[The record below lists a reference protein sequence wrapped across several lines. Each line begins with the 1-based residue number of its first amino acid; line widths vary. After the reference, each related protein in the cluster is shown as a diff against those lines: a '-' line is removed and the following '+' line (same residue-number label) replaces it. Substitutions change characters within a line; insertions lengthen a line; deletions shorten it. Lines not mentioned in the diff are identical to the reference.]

1 MPASPVIVSIN
12 TKSPHHSPVG
22 LIVKQ
27 NASNQINL
35 RVTASADHSGP
46 ISTFISVVGTPP
58 PSSDTRQEPSHHILP
73 PVNPREVVDVL
84 DACDEDPFT
93 LETFESMINLHAEKN
108 LDFIIARVCTVRF
121 DFYQFSLNSFTKV
134 DPDDETRFYYSYY
147 AAHHINK
154 VLFRTQPEEGL
165 LHRMRAKNV
174 SKITY
179 VDQN

>member
-12 TKSPHHSPVG
+12 TKSPPHSPVG
-22 LIVKQ
+22 LSVKQ

-73 PVNPREVVDVL
+73 PADPKEVVDVL

-121 DFYQFSLNSFTKV
+121 DFSIKLS
-134 DPDDETRFYYSYY
+134 
-147 AAHHINK
+147 
-154 VLFRTQPEEGL
+154 
-165 LHRMRAKNV
+165 
-174 SKITY
+174 
-179 VDQN
+179 